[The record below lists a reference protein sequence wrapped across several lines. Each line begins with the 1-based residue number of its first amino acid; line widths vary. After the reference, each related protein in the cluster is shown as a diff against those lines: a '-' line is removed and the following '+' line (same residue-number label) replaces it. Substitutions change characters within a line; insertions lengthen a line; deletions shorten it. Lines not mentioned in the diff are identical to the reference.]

1 MILTIFQSCK
11 ETGLVLYVNVVLTA
25 DISVCQK
32 CDNYDMK
39 TSYMLGLKEV
49 YLIKR

>member
-32 CDNYDMK
+32 CDNYDMN
-39 TSYMLGLKEV
+39 TSYMLWLKEV